1 MRRVSSPAVIASL
14 LAILCLTVLPRHAEA
29 KPVDRSWLQSKVD
42 EVRGTYKLAAL
53 GAGVQVTSQA
63 PVVAVSGTISTRST
77 EPVSANDAWHLGSN
91 TKALTALLYARLVEE
106 GETSWGRSVADLFEG
121 KVETIDPAW
130 GAITVEDLL
139 AHRSGAGQ
147 VGPLWLMARHSD
159 QKPVAEQRLATVRE
173 RLAAPPPETPG
184 TFEYSNLNYIIAGAA
199 IETITGQTW
208 EEAIVDRVIE
218 ADGSNWSEGWGFGPP
233 PSGPI
238 GHGALFGMK
247 IPQGRGSDADNP
259 AALGPAG
266 TMHAPIVSHLKLLMQ
281 FVDADSRLITPDM
294 RSHLLTPWPDD
305 DADYAMGWGVSERDG
320 VGQVIVH
327 RGSNT
332 MWLSHAELLPDQNAV
347 LVVNTNMFTDASR
360 EAVGE
365 LVGAIE
371 ARLAETGD

>member
-1 MRRVSSPAVIASL
+1 MRRVSPPALAAGL
-14 LAILCLTVLPRHAEA
+14 LAMLCLTMLPGHAEA
-29 KPVDRSWLQSKVD
+29 RPVDQDWLQSKVD
-42 EVRGTYKLAAL
+42 EVRGTYKLVAL
-53 GAGVQVTSQA
+53 GAGVQVTSEV
-63 PVVAVSGTISTRST
+63 PVVAVSGTISTRSE
-77 EPVSANDAWHLGSN
+77 EPISVKDAWHLGSN
-91 TKALTALLYARLVEE
+91 TKALTALLYARLVEK

-173 RLAAPPPETPG
+173 RLASPPPETPG
-184 TFEYSNLNYIIAGAA
+184 GFEYSNLNYIIAGAA
-199 IETITGQTW
+199 IEAMTGQTW
-208 EEAIVDRVIE
+208 EEAIMDRVIQ
-218 ADGSNWSEGWGFGPP
+218 ADGSDWSEGWGFGPP

-238 GHGALFGMK
+238 GHGTLFGMK

-259 AALGPAG
+259 PALGPAG
-266 TMHAPIVSHLKLLMQ
+266 TMHAPIGSHLRLLTQ
-281 FVDADSRLITPDM
+281 FVDQKSPFITPQM
-294 RSHLLTPWPDD
+294 RGHLLTPWPDG

-320 VGQVIVH
+320 IGQVIAH

-332 MWLSHAELLPDQNAV
+332 MWLSHAELLPDQDAV

-360 EAVGE
+360 EAVS
-365 LVGAIE
+365 AIE